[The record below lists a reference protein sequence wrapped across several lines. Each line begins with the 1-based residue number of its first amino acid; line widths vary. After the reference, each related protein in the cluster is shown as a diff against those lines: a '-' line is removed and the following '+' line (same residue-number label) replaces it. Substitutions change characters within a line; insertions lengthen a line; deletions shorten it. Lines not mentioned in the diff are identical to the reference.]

1 MRSVAK
7 RHLGRCEQREGESQ
21 YGTGCDG
28 CDVTVLVSATGAED
42 CPCIGACAPARGELV
57 QIPSP
62 ESCMMIVLKGGSAN
76 LQDVPSGWPFHSLTA
91 SFGSVFRIV
100 SGDTCAPFL
109 RELRLLHDC
118 LITHTHFSNSV
129 AMKSQL
135 QADPCLS
142 SDDLPKSC
150 AQLSNETRQ
159 TDVMRRERNEWHRVN
174 GVA

>member
-7 RHLGRCEQREGESQ
+7 RHLGRCEQREGESRQ

-62 ESCMMIVLKGGSAN
+62 ELCMMIVL
-76 LQDVPSGWPFHSLTA
+76 SGWFPSPAGHSLRILKELFHPLTA

-142 SDDLPKSC
+142 SADRGQNCD
-150 AQLSNETRQ
+150 A
-159 TDVMRRERNEWHRVN
+159 
-174 GVA
+174 